1 MNNLT
6 LSGYGEIR
14 VSDDGRYS
22 VFDVIEVIGGKKNP
36 RDAWKVLTEGFP
48 EVVGKTDN
56 FQFPGAGQRK
66 TPVANNEGILYII
79 GLLPGA
85 VGRSYRE
92 EAAKLMLE
100 KIEGRQPAPSNP
112 KPQGASLTVQDELA
126 IFDYAFSN
134 LKLTGV
140 ETNLLESARLTCLSI
155 KYPSM
160 APALESAKEMLMLQT
175 PDEAQRYSPT
185 ELGRILAVRMER
197 EKPIRAIEINQ
208 ALKRAG
214 LQTSEHQTGSKGE
227 KRLVWHLTPDG
238 ETYGRVFLE
247 SAQGSN
253 KTVSVIRWLV
263 TVLDKIQIEG

>member
-6 LSGYGEIR
+6 LLSYGEIR
-14 VSDDGRYS
+14 VTDDEQFS
-22 VFDVIEVIGGKKNP
+22 VYDLIQ
-36 RDAWKVLTEGFP
+36 
-48 EVVGKTDN
+48 VVGGQKDPYNVWKRLCVEYPELLTMCQD
-56 FQFPGAGQRK
+56 FKFSGRGQRE
-66 TPVANNEGILYII
+66 TPVTSKAGLLHII

-92 EAAKLMLE
+92 EAAKLMLA
-100 KIEGRQPAPSNP
+100 KIEGRQPAPNSA
-112 KPQGASLTVQDELA
+112 KPEGSLSVQDELA
-126 IFDYAFSN
+126 IFDYAFGN
-134 LKLTGV
+134 IKLTGI
-140 ETNLLESARLTCLSI
+140 EPNLLESARLTSLSI
-155 KYPSM
+155 RYPSM

-175 PDEAQRYSPT
+175 PDEGQRYSPT
-185 ELGRILAVRMER
+185 ELGRILTVRMER

-247 SAQGSN
+247 SAQGSS

-263 TVLDKIQIEG
+263 TVLDKIQLEE